1 MINLPS
7 STFVGKVVPKEKFYS
22 KCAVNTATKNLFVKY
37 VEQIVWQNKLTAQT
51 MAAEKGLLVNEID
64 VFEVKM
70 KSFDCPRK
78 LFEFIDQNLH
88 HHNIFVLTYDD
99 KAKLFVNF
107 KEKEKDETFLE
118 SFETSWKP
126 ADEPAFNLSGSN
138 MDEIYES
145 IVRSADSSNAVASLS
160 SLSLPKGEAIYK
172 TRDFS
177 PLVVLGSKEQQS
189 KTSLKDYII
198 QSKQNAKIQA
208 QIEKLEKKLAN
219 EKQFNRQMEIRAEI
233 RNLERIIDFST

>member
-7 STFVGKVVPKEKFYS
+7 STYVGKNVPKEKFYS
-22 KCAVNTATKNLFVKY
+22 KCSISTAIKNLFVKY
-37 VEQIVWQNKLTAQT
+37 VEQIIWQNKLTAQT

-88 HHNIFVLTYDD
+88 HHNVFVLTYDD

-118 SFETSWKP
+118 AFETPWKP
-126 ADEPAFNLSGSN
+126 ADDPVFNLFGSN

-160 SLSLPKGEAIYK
+160 PLSLPKGEAIYK

-177 PLVVLGSKEQQS
+177 PLVALGSKEQDPGRS
-189 KTSLKDYII
+189 RGKYKKNYTSGP
-198 QSKQNAKIQA
+198 AA
-208 QIEKLEKKLAN
+208 H
-219 EKQFNRQMEIRAEI
+219 F
-233 RNLERIIDFST
+233 

>member
-118 SFETSWKP
+118 SFETPWMP

-145 IVRSADSSNAVASLS
+145 IVCSAASDYVIAS
-160 SLSLPKGEAIYK
+160 EVK
-172 TRDFS
+172 
-177 PLVVLGSKEQQS
+177 QS
-189 KTSLKDYII
+189 KTSLKDYI
-198 QSKQNAKIQA
+198 SRPLKSRPA
-208 QIEKLEKKLAN
+208 
-219 EKQFNRQMEIRAEI
+219 
-233 RNLERIIDFST
+233 RITIGKN

>member
-70 KSFDCPRK
+70 KSFECPRK

-88 HHNIFVLTYDD
+88 HHNVFVLAYDD

-107 KEKEKDETFLE
+107 KEKEKDESFLE
-118 SFETSWKP
+118 SFETPWKP
-126 ADEPAFNLSGSN
+126 IAEPAFNLSGSN

-145 IVRSADSSNAVASLS
+145 IVRSADIKGVF
-160 SLSLPKGEAIYK
+160 SLPEIDSQNQAKI
-172 TRDFS
+172 T
-177 PLVVLGSKEQQS
+177 
-189 KTSLKDYII
+189 LKDKITRFNTN
-198 QSKQNAKIQA
+198 SKIKA
-208 QIEKLEKKLAN
+208 QIEKLEKKLSN

-233 RNLERIIDFST
+233 KKLEKEIGIC

>member
-7 STFVGKVVPKEKFYS
+7 STFVAKVVPKEKFYS

-88 HHNIFVLTYDD
+88 HHNVFILTYDD

-107 KEKEKDETFLE
+107 KEKEKDETFLDA
-118 SFETSWKP
+118 FETPWKP
-126 ADEPAFNLSGSN
+126 IAEPAFNLSGSN

-145 IVRSADSSNAVASLS
+145 IVRTAGAANINTNSS
-160 SLSLPKGEAIYK
+160 SLSLPKGE
-172 TRDFS
+172 TT
-177 PLVVLGSKEQQS
+177 QS

-198 QSKQNAKIQA
+198 QTKQNQKIRA
-208 QIEKLEKKLAN
+208 QIDKLEKKLAN
-219 EKQFNRQMEIRAEI
+219 EKQFNRQVEIRAEI
-233 RNLERIIDFST
+233 RTLEKEIK

>member
-107 KEKEKDETFLE
+107 KEKENDETFLE
-118 SFETSWKP
+118 SFETPWKP
-126 ADEPAFNLSGSN
+126 ADEPVFNLSGSN

-160 SLSLPKGEAIYK
+160 SLSLPKGDAK
-172 TRDFS
+172 
-177 PLVVLGSKEQQS
+177 QS
-189 KTSLKDYII
+189 KPSLKDYIV
-198 QSKQNAKIQA
+198 QSKQNAKIKA

-219 EKQFNRQMEIRAEI
+219 EKQFNRQVKIRAEI
-233 RNLERIIDFST
+233 KRLEKL

>member
-88 HHNIFVLTYDD
+88 HHNVFVLTYDD

-118 SFETSWKP
+118 SFESPWQP

-145 IVRSADSSNAVASLS
+145 IVRSAAPDNVIAS
-160 SLSLPKGEAIYK
+160 EAK
-172 TRDFS
+172 
-177 PLVVLGSKEQQS
+177 QS
-189 KTSLKDYII
+189 KTSLKDYVV
-198 QSKQNAKIQA
+198 QSKQNAKIKA

-219 EKQFNRQMEIRAEI
+219 EKQYNRQVEIRAEI
-233 RNLERIIDFST
+233 KKLEKEL

>member
-88 HHNIFVLTYDD
+88 HHNVFVLIYDD

-107 KEKEKDETFLE
+107 KEKEKDEIFLDA
-118 SFETSWKP
+118 FETPWKP
-126 ADEPAFNLSGSN
+126 ADEPVFNLFGSD

-145 IVRSADSSNAVASLS
+145 IVRNAAPDYVIAS
-160 SLSLPKGEAIYK
+160 EAK
-172 TRDFS
+172 
-177 PLVVLGSKEQQS
+177 QS
-189 KTSLKDYII
+189 RPSLKDYII
-198 QSKQNAKIQA
+198 QNKQNAKIKA

-233 RNLERIIDFST
+233 RTLEKEIK

>member
-88 HHNIFVLTYDD
+88 HHNVFVLTYDD
-99 KAKLFVNF
+99 KTKLFVNF

-118 SFETSWKP
+118 SFETPWKP
-126 ADEPAFNLSGSN
+126 IAEPAFNLSGSN

-160 SLSLPKGEAIYK
+160 SLSLPKGEAK
-172 TRDFS
+172 
-177 PLVVLGSKEQQS
+177 QS
-189 KTSLKDYII
+189 KQSLKDYIV
-198 QSKQNAKIQA
+198 QSKQNVKIKA

-219 EKQFNRQMEIRAEI
+219 EKQFNRQVEIRAEI
-233 RNLERIIDFST
+233 KRLEKL

>member
-88 HHNIFVLTYDD
+88 HYNIFVLTYDD

-107 KEKEKDETFLE
+107 KEKEKDESFLE
-118 SFETSWKP
+118 SFETPWKP
-126 ADEPAFNLSGSN
+126 ADEPVFNLFGSN

-145 IVRSADSSNAVASLS
+145 IVRGADSSNAVASLS
-160 SLSLPKGEAIYK
+160 SLSLPKGE
-172 TRDFS
+172 TT
-177 PLVVLGSKEQQS
+177 QS

-219 EKQFNRQMEIRAEI
+219 EKQFNRQVEIRAEI
-233 RNLERIIDFST
+233 KRLEKL

>member
-70 KSFDCPRK
+70 KSFECPRK

-88 HHNIFVLTYDD
+88 HHNVFVLTYDD

-118 SFETSWKP
+118 SFETPWMP
-126 ADEPAFNLSGSN
+126 TDEPVFNLFGSN

-145 IVRSADSSNAVASLS
+145 IIRSADSSNAVASLC
-160 SLSLPKGEAIYK
+160 SLSLPKGE
-172 TRDFS
+172 TT
-177 PLVVLGSKEQQS
+177 QS
-189 KTSLKDYII
+189 KTSLKDYIL
-198 QSKQNAKIQA
+198 QSKQNAKNKA

-219 EKQFNRQMEIRAEI
+219 EKQFNRQMEIRGEI
-233 RNLERIIDFST
+233 KKLEKEMGKC

>member
-88 HHNIFVLTYDD
+88 HHNVFILTYDN

-107 KEKEKDETFLE
+107 KEKEKDESFLE
-118 SFETSWKP
+118 FFETPWKP
-126 ADEPAFNLSGSN
+126 TGEPAFNLSGSN

-160 SLSLPKGEAIYK
+160 SLSLPKGE
-172 TRDFS
+172 TT
-177 PLVVLGSKEQQS
+177 QS

-219 EKQFNRQMEIRAEI
+219 EKQFNRQVEIRAAI
-233 RNLERIIDFST
+233 KRLEKL

>member
-22 KCAVNTATKNLFVKY
+22 KCAVNTVTKNLFVKY

-88 HHNIFVLTYDD
+88 HHNVFVLTYDD

-118 SFETSWKP
+118 AFETPWKP
-126 ADEPAFNLSGSN
+126 ADEPIFNLSGSN

-145 IVRSADSSNAVASLS
+145 IVRSAAPDYVIANSR
-160 SLSLPKGEAIYK
+160 SLSLPKGEA
-172 TRDFS
+172 
-177 PLVVLGSKEQQS
+177 EQP
-189 KTSLKDYII
+189 KPSLKDYIV

-219 EKQFNRQMEIRAEI
+219 EKQFNRQVEIRAEI
-233 RNLERIIDFST
+233 RKLKTGNEKRNIK

>member
-70 KSFDCPRK
+70 KSFECPRK

-88 HHNIFVLTYDD
+88 HHNVFVLTYDD

-107 KEKEKDETFLE
+107 KDKEKDETFLE
-118 SFETSWKP
+118 SFETPWMP
-126 ADEPAFNLSGSN
+126 TDEPVFNLFGSN

-145 IVRSADSSNAVASLS
+145 IVRTAGAANINTNSS
-160 SLSLPKGEAIYK
+160 SLSLPKGE
-172 TRDFS
+172 T
-177 PLVVLGSKEQQS
+177 EQP
-189 KTSLKDYII
+189 KPSLKDYII
-198 QSKQNAKIQA
+198 QSKQNQKIKA

-219 EKQFNRQMEIRAEI
+219 EKQFNRQVEIRAEI
-233 RNLERIIDFST
+233 RNLEKEMGKC

>member
-51 MAAEKGLLVNEID
+51 MAAEKGLLINEID

-88 HHNIFVLTYDD
+88 HHNVFVLTYDD

-118 SFETSWKP
+118 SFETPWMS
-126 ADEPAFNLSGSN
+126 ADEPAFNLFGSN

-160 SLSLPKGEAIYK
+160 SLSLPKGETK
-172 TRDFS
+172 
-177 PLVVLGSKEQQS
+177 QS
-189 KTSLKDYII
+189 KYSLKDYIL
-198 QSKQNAKIQA
+198 QSKQNTKIKA

-219 EKQFNRQMEIRAEI
+219 EKQFNRQVEIRAEI
-233 RNLERIIDFST
+233 RKLEKEIV

>member
-22 KCAVNTATKNLFVKY
+22 KCAVNTVTKNLFVKY

-70 KSFDCPRK
+70 KSFECPRK

-118 SFETSWKP
+118 SFETPWKP
-126 ADEPAFNLSGSN
+126 IAEPAFNLSGSN

-145 IVRSADSSNAVASLS
+145 IVRSAAPDNVIAS
-160 SLSLPKGEAIYK
+160 EAK
-172 TRDFS
+172 
-177 PLVVLGSKEQQS
+177 QS
-189 KTSLKDYII
+189 RPSLKDYII
-198 QSKQNAKIQA
+198 QNKQNAKIQA

-219 EKQFNRQMEIRAEI
+219 EKQFNRQVEIRAEI
-233 RNLERIIDFST
+233 RKLEKEIRG

>member
-70 KSFDCPRK
+70 KSFECPRK

-107 KEKEKDETFLE
+107 KEKEKDESFLE
-118 SFETSWKP
+118 SFETPWKP
-126 ADEPAFNLSGSN
+126 ADEPVFNLFGSN

-145 IVRSADSSNAVASLS
+145 IVRSADIKGVF
-160 SLSLPKGEAIYK
+160 SLPEIDSQNQAKI
-172 TRDFS
+172 T
-177 PLVVLGSKEQQS
+177 
-189 KTSLKDYII
+189 LKDKITRFNTN
-198 QSKQNAKIQA
+198 SKIKT
-208 QIEKLEKKLAN
+208 QIEKLEKKLSN

-233 RNLERIIDFST
+233 KKLEKEIGIC

>member
-37 VEQIVWQNKLTAQT
+37 LEQIVWQNKLTAQT

-88 HHNIFVLTYDD
+88 HHNVFVLTYDD

-107 KEKEKDETFLE
+107 KEKEKDESFLE
-118 SFETSWKP
+118 AFETPWKP
-126 ADEPAFNLSGSN
+126 ADEPVFNLFGSN

-145 IVRSADSSNAVASLS
+145 IVRSAAPDNVIAS
-160 SLSLPKGEAIYK
+160 EAK
-172 TRDFS
+172 
-177 PLVVLGSKEQQS
+177 QS
-189 KTSLKDYII
+189 RPSLKDYII
-198 QSKQNAKIQA
+198 QNKQNAKIKA
-208 QIEKLEKKLAN
+208 LIEKLEKKLAN
-219 EKQFNRQMEIRAEI
+219 ERQFNRQVEIRAEI
-233 RNLERIIDFST
+233 KRLEKSN

>member
-88 HHNIFVLTYDD
+88 HHNVFVLTYDD

-118 SFETSWKP
+118 SFETPWKP
-126 ADEPAFNLSGSN
+126 ADEPVFNLFGSN

-145 IVRSADSSNAVASLS
+145 IVRSAAPDNVIAS
-160 SLSLPKGEAIYK
+160 EAK
-172 TRDFS
+172 
-177 PLVVLGSKEQQS
+177 QS
-189 KTSLKDYII
+189 KTSLKDDIL
-198 QSKQNAKIQA
+198 QNKQDQKIRA

-219 EKQFNRQMEIRAEI
+219 EKQFNRQLEIRAEI
-233 RNLERIIDFST
+233 KRLEKL

>member
-1 MINLPS
+1 
-7 STFVGKVVPKEKFYS
+7 VGKVVPKEKFYS

-78 LFEFIDQNLH
+78 LFKFIDQNLH
-88 HHNIFVLTYDD
+88 HHNVFVLTYDD

-107 KEKEKDETFLE
+107 KEKEKDESFLE
-118 SFETSWKP
+118 FFETPWKP

-145 IVRSADSSNAVASLS
+145 IVRTAGAANINTSPS
-160 SLSLPKGEAIYK
+160 SLSLPKGEAK
-172 TRDFS
+172 
-177 PLVVLGSKEQQS
+177 QS
-189 KTSLKDYII
+189 KYSLKDYIL
-198 QSKQNAKIQA
+198 QTKQNQKIKA
-208 QIEKLEKKLAN
+208 LIEKLEKKLAN
-219 EKQFNRQMEIRAEI
+219 EKQFNRQVEIRTEI
-233 RNLERIIDFST
+233 RKLEKEI

>member
-51 MAAEKGLLVNEID
+51 MAAGKGLLVNEID

-88 HHNIFVLTYDD
+88 HHNVFILTYDD

-107 KEKEKDETFLE
+107 KEKEKDETFLDA
-118 SFETSWKP
+118 FETPWKP
-126 ADEPAFNLSGSN
+126 ADEPIFDLSGGN

-145 IVRSADSSNAVASLS
+145 IVRSAGAANILTDFRSLS
-160 SLSLPKGEAIYK
+160 QPMGEAIYK

-177 PLVVLGSKEQQS
+177 PLVALGSKEQQS
-189 KTSLKDYII
+189 KQSLKDYIV
-198 QSKQNAKIQA
+198 QNKQNQKIKV
-208 QIEKLEKKLAN
+208 QIEKLEKKLAS

-233 RNLERIIDFST
+233 KKLEKDKI

>member
-7 STFVGKVVPKEKFYS
+7 STYVGKNVPKEKFYS
-22 KCAVNTATKNLFVKY
+22 KCAVSTAVKNLFVKY

-70 KSFDCPRK
+70 RLAECPRK

-88 HHNIFVLTYDD
+88 HHNVFVLTYEDQT
-99 KAKLFVNF
+99 KLFVNF
-107 KEKEKDETFLE
+107 KEKEKDETFLDA
-118 SFETSWKP
+118 FEIPWKP
-126 ADEPAFNLSGSN
+126 ADEPVFNLFGSN

-145 IVRSADSSNAVASLS
+145 IVRSAAPDYVIAS
-160 SLSLPKGEAIYK
+160 EAK
-172 TRDFS
+172 
-177 PLVVLGSKEQQS
+177 QS
-189 KTSLKDYII
+189 KTSLKDYIL

-219 EKQFNRQMEIRAEI
+219 EKQFNRQVEIRAEI
-233 RNLERIIDFST
+233 RKLEKSFREVTDVS

>member
-70 KSFDCPRK
+70 RLAECPRK

-88 HHNIFVLTYDD
+88 HHNVFVLTYENQT
-99 KAKLFVNF
+99 KLFVNF
-107 KEKEKDETFLE
+107 KEKEKDESFLE
-118 SFETSWKP
+118 SFETPWKP
-126 ADEPAFNLSGSN
+126 ADEPVFNLFGSN

-145 IVRSADSSNAVASLS
+145 IVRSAAPDNVIAS
-160 SLSLPKGEAIYK
+160 EAK
-172 TRDFS
+172 
-177 PLVVLGSKEQQS
+177 QS
-189 KTSLKDYII
+189 RPSLKDYII
-198 QSKQNAKIQA
+198 QNKQNAKIKA

-219 EKQFNRQMEIRAEI
+219 EKQFNRQVEIRAEI
-233 RNLERIIDFST
+233 RKLEKEITK

>member
-22 KCAVNTATKNLFVKY
+22 KCAVNTATKNLFIKY

-118 SFETSWKP
+118 SFESPWQP

-160 SLSLPKGEAIYK
+160 SLSLPKGDAK
-172 TRDFS
+172 QFK
-177 PLVVLGSKEQQS
+177 P
-189 KTSLKDYII
+189 SLKDYII
-198 QSKQNAKIQA
+198 QNKQNAKIQA
-208 QIEKLEKKLAN
+208 QIEKLEKRLAN
-219 EKQFNRQMEIRAEI
+219 EKQFNRQVEIRAEI
-233 RNLERIIDFST
+233 RKLEKEI

>member
-78 LFEFIDQNLH
+78 LFEFIDQNSH
-88 HHNIFVLTYDD
+88 HHNVFILTYDD

-118 SFETSWKP
+118 SFETPWKP
-126 ADEPAFNLSGSN
+126 IAEPAFNLFGSN

-160 SLSLPKGEAIYK
+160 SQSLPKGEA
-172 TRDFS
+172 
-177 PLVVLGSKEQQS
+177 EQP
-189 KTSLKDYII
+189 KPSLKDYIV
-198 QSKQNAKIQA
+198 QSKQNAKIKA

-219 EKQFNRQMEIRAEI
+219 EKQFNRQVEIRAAI
-233 RNLERIIDFST
+233 KRLEKLYFFQHKIWPKL

>member
-37 VEQIVWQNKLTAQT
+37 VEQIIWQNKLTAQT

-70 KSFDCPRK
+70 RLAECPRK

-88 HHNIFVLTYDD
+88 HHNVFVLAYEDQT
-99 KAKLFVNF
+99 KLFVNF
-107 KEKEKDETFLE
+107 KEKEKDTTFLE
-118 SFETSWKP
+118 AFETQWKP
-126 ADEPAFNLSGSN
+126 AEEPIFDLSGGN

-145 IVRSADSSNAVASLS
+145 IVRSAGATNIIATCHETNQKGSSHVIAS
-160 SLSLPKGEAIYK
+160 PEGA
-172 TRDFS
+172 R
-177 PLVVLGSKEQQS
+177 QS
-189 KTSLKDYII
+189 KPSLKDYII
-198 QSKQNAKIQA
+198 QSKQNAKIKA

-233 RNLERIIDFST
+233 KNLEKEIR

>member
-1 MINLPS
+1 MRR
-7 STFVGKVVPKEKFYS
+7 EY
-22 KCAVNTATKNLFVKY
+22 ATKNLFVKY

-51 MAAEKGLLVNEID
+51 MAAGKGLLVNEID

-88 HHNIFVLTYDD
+88 HHNVFVLTYGD

-118 SFETSWKP
+118 SFETPWKP
-126 ADEPAFNLSGSN
+126 AAEPVFNLFGSN

-145 IVRSADSSNAVASLS
+145 IVRSAASDYVIAS
-160 SLSLPKGEAIYK
+160 EAK
-172 TRDFS
+172 
-177 PLVVLGSKEQQS
+177 QS

-198 QSKQNAKIQA
+198 QNKQNAKIQA

-219 EKQFNRQMEIRAEI
+219 EKQFNRQVEIRAEI
-233 RNLERIIDFST
+233 RKLKKHFVR

>member
-70 KSFDCPRK
+70 KSFECPRK

-88 HHNIFVLTYDD
+88 HHNVFVLAYDD

-118 SFETSWKP
+118 SFETPWKP
-126 ADEPAFNLSGSN
+126 ADEPIFNLSGSN

-145 IVRSADSSNAVASLS
+145 IVRSAAPDYVIASPR
-160 SLSLPKGEAIYK
+160 SLSLPKGEA
-172 TRDFS
+172 
-177 PLVVLGSKEQQS
+177 EQP
-189 KTSLKDYII
+189 KPSLKDYII
-198 QSKQNAKIQA
+198 QSKQNVKIHA

-219 EKQFNRQMEIRAEI
+219 EKQFNKQVEIRAEI
-233 RNLERIIDFST
+233 RKLEKEMRKC

>member
-88 HHNIFVLTYDD
+88 HHNVFVLTYDD

-107 KEKEKDETFLE
+107 KEKEKDDSFLE
-118 SFETSWKP
+118 SFETLWKP
-126 ADEPAFNLSGSN
+126 ADEPVFNLSGSN

-145 IVRSADSSNAVASLS
+145 IIRSADSSNAVASLS
-160 SLSLPKGEAIYK
+160 SLSLPKGEA
-172 TRDFS
+172 
-177 PLVVLGSKEQQS
+177 EQS
-189 KTSLKDYII
+189 KPSLKDYIL
-198 QSKQNAKIQA
+198 QSKQNQKIKAK
-208 QIEKLEKKLAN
+208 IEKLEKKLAN
-219 EKQFNRQMEIRAEI
+219 EKQFNRQVEIRAEI
-233 RNLERIIDFST
+233 KRLEKSFREVTDVS

>member
-64 VFEVKM
+64 VFEIKM
-70 KSFDCPRK
+70 KSFECPRK

-107 KEKEKDETFLE
+107 KEKEKDESFLE
-118 SFETSWKP
+118 SFETLWKS
-126 ADEPAFNLSGSN
+126 ADEPVFNLSGSN

-160 SLSLPKGEAIYK
+160 SLSLPKGEA
-172 TRDFS
+172 
-177 PLVVLGSKEQQS
+177 EQS
-189 KTSLKDYII
+189 KPSLKDYII
-198 QSKQNAKIQA
+198 QNKQNAKIKA

-219 EKQFNRQMEIRAEI
+219 EKQFNRQVEIRAEI
-233 RNLERIIDFST
+233 RKLEKSFREVTNVS